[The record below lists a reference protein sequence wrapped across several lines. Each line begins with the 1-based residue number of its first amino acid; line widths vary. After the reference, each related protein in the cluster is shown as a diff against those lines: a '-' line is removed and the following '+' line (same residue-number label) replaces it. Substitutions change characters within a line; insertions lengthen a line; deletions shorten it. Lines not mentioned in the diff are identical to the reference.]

1 MSDSA
6 TLRRIGNRTIIPMV
20 PLVSREAER
29 QTNEIIRD
37 SLAAL
42 SNGRSAYNQYVED
55 TLYDGESLY
64 SPYFFYS
71 HL

>member
-6 TLRRIGNRTIIPMV
+6 TLRQIGNQTIIPMV
-20 PLVSREAER
+20 LFVSRETEKQA
-29 QTNEIIRD
+29 NEIIRD

-55 TLYDGESLY
+55 TL
-64 SPYFFYS
+64 
-71 HL
+71 

>member
-29 QTNEIIRD
+29 QANEIIRD

-42 SNGRSAYNQYVED
+42 SNSRSAYNQYVED
-55 TLYDGESLY
+55 TLYDGEAFLTY
-64 SPYFFYS
+64 
-71 HL
+71 

>member
-20 PLVSREAER
+20 SFVSRETER
-29 QTNEIIRD
+29 QANEIIRD

-42 SNGRSAYNQYVED
+42 SNGRSTYNQYVED
-55 TLYDGESLY
+55 TLYDGEA
-64 SPYFFYS
+64 FFTY
-71 HL
+71 